1 MDIAAFNYIRDEL
14 YTELQKQGFSEPCD
28 YEDEK
33 GPAVM
38 CRTDAVAYSVCYYK
52 DKKSFILQSTNVNE
66 KGEPGTWRQLS
77 QWYYDE
83 KTAIRE
89 DYESIANDFVEVV
102 RGPQSI
108 AFVQNT
114 KKRKKTGDDENNID
128 PLFFFNRLAN
138 IFPEFKDAMNEE
150 RIVFGQIRYATVCKN
165 VVAPLIENNASDAE
179 AMKKT
184 AELLSYMYKDGDVDT
199 RSLVTAGVLNN
210 IKNEAVIASLSE
222 NFGKELSKVYKYSR
236 KLIGK
241 NIKPEKV
248 KKTQKVIASSLE
260 TPKNKR

>member
-1 MDIAAFNYIRDEL
+1 MDLTAFNYIRDSLYEEL
-14 YTELQKQGFSEPCD
+14 SKQGFGEAED

-33 GPAVM
+33 GPAIM
-38 CRTDAVAYSVCYYK
+38 FKTEAVAYGLCFAK
-52 DKKSFILQSTNVNE
+52 EKKSFILQSTNMDA
-66 KGEPGTWRQLS
+66 KGQPGTWRQLS

-89 DYESIANDFVEVV
+89 DYESIANDFLEVV
-102 RGPQSI
+102 RGPQNI

-114 KKRKKTGDDENNID
+114 KKKKKNGEDENNID

-138 IFPEFKDAMNEE
+138 IYPEFKDTMNEE
-150 RIVFGQIRYATVCKN
+150 RIVFGQIRYATVAKN
-165 VVAPLIENNASDAE
+165 VAAPMIEKCADKE
-179 AMKKT
+179 TLKKT

-210 IKNEAVIASLSE
+210 IPDGDCINTLRE
-222 NFGKELSKVYKYSR
+222 NFDEDLAKVYKHSR

-241 NIKPEKV
+241 NLKPEKV
-248 KKTQKVIASSLE
+248 KKAPKVVAGTLDN
-260 TPKNKR
+260 PKNK